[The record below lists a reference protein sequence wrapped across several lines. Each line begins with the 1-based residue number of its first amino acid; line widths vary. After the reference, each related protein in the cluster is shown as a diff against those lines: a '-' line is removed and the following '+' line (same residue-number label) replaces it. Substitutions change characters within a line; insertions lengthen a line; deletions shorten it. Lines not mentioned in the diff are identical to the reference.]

1 MGRETLTCSRTHQ
14 GYFCHTQYGGQV
26 TPRSSSPPQACP
38 ASPLSD
44 WKTYSTLEVLW
55 DTIGP
60 LSNLSCVISLLFRT
74 SKQTSIAQEERVSYS
89 QKEFSRE
96 DFAVDTQQ
104 MQSVGVSS
112 PGPGRFCERG
122 PVFRMLPPCE
132 ALPLGFNFKKQQTS
146 AYRKAMANHSDNL
159 TLFLRVNTN

>member
-89 QKEFSRE
+89 QKEFSQE

-122 PVFRMLPPCE
+122 PVLECFLPVKLC
-132 ALPLGFNFKKQQTS
+132 LWGS
-146 AYRKAMANHSDNL
+146 
-159 TLFLRVNTN
+159 TLKINKLVHTGKPWQIIQIT